1 MTRTVYERHT
11 NTLFA
16 TALRRTDFATLF
28 LDQVLAGRP
37 ARIRK
42 VETQTRHAVHSG
54 TIDLDLHLE
63 GGMRVL
69 VENKIDAGYSVTR
82 EGAPQPERYAASVA
96 ALRARGIQA
105 CSILLAPQ
113 VYLTASRFA
122 SAFDHALSYE
132 ALRPGLSGVD
142 LALLDAAI
150 AQAEAPHE
158 PEPNGATGDFFA
170 AYTQHASKHWPDLVI
185 KHNPNGNGVRPTGSN
200 TIYFV
205 VPRMLRDWSD
215 VPRPRM
221 SLQCRDSNAPSASVK
236 IMIGG
241 LGPHAHRIAAPPS
254 LMDIGGYLRSA
265 GQSLGFVID
274 TPRLDTPRLDTQ
286 RPLQAQL
293 SNADAG
299 LAAADRLRCWWN
311 GSGDAV
317 TAMVQRAAA

>member
-11 NTLFA
+11 DKLFA
-16 TALRRTDFATLF
+16 AALCRTDFATLF
-28 LDQVLAGRP
+28 LNQVRAGRP

-63 GGMRVL
+63 GGIRIL

-96 ALRARGIQA
+96 ALRARGVQA
-105 CSILLAPQ
+105 FSILLAPQ
-113 VYLTASRFA
+113 IYLTASRFA

-132 ALRPGLSGVD
+132 ALRPGLSGTD
-142 LALLDAAI
+142 LTLLDAAI
-150 AQAEAPHE
+150 AQAAAPYE
-158 PEPNGATGDFFA
+158 PEPNDATADFFA
-170 AYTQHASKHWPDLVI
+170 AYTQHASKHWPDLAI
-185 KHNPNGNGVRPTGSN
+185 KHNPNGNGVRPSGSN

-205 VPRMLRDWSD
+205 VPRMLRDWSN

-241 LGPHAHRIAAPPS
+241 LGPHAHRIAAPPGLLS
-254 LMDIGGYLRSA
+254 IGGYLRSA
-265 GQSLGFVID
+265 GQSLGCVID
-274 TPRLDTPRLDTQ
+274 TPGLDTQ

-293 SNADAG
+293 SDVDAG

-317 TAMVQRAAA
+317 TAMVQRGAA

>member
-11 NTLFA
+11 DTLFA
-16 TALRRTDFATLF
+16 AALCRTDLSTLF
-28 LDQVLAGRP
+28 LSQVLAGQP

-63 GGMRVL
+63 GGMRIL

-82 EGAPQPERYAASVA
+82 KGAQQPERYAASVA

-105 CSILLAPQ
+105 CSILLAPRI
-113 VYLTASRFA
+113 YLAASRFA
-122 SAFDHALSYE
+122 SAFDHAVSYE
-132 ALRPGLSGVD
+132 ALRPGLVGAD
-142 LALLDAAI
+142 LALLEAAI
-150 AQAEAPHE
+150 AQAETPYE
-158 PEPNGATGDFFA
+158 PEPNDATADFFA
-170 AYTQHASKHWPDLVI
+170 AYTQHASRHWPELAI
-185 KHNPNGNGVRPTGSN
+185 KHNPNGNGVRPSGSN

-221 SLQCRDSNAPSASVK
+221 SLQCRDSSAPSASVK

-241 LGPHAHRIAAPPS
+241 LGPHVHRIAAPS
-254 LMDIGGYLRSA
+254 GLRAIGGYLRSA
-265 GQSLGFVID
+265 GQSLGCVIN
-274 TPRLDTPRLDTQ
+274 TPRLDTQ
-286 RPLQAQL
+286 RPLQSQL
-293 SNADAG
+293 SDVDAG
-299 LAAADRLRCWWN
+299 LAAADLLRCWWN
-311 GSGDAV
+311 GSGEAV